1 MDGVTEEQI
10 RQELDRVLASHEFRA
25 SKRSQDFLRYVTE
38 HTLRGHADQ
47 LKERTIGIE
56 VFGRS
61 TDYEPSDDATV
72 RVKAG
77 EVRKRLG
84 IYYSTEGS
92 RDPVRI
98 ELPSGTYVPE
108 FRATEMLRAV
118 EIRIPDA
125 PAATNQAPRPSHL
138 SKKMLFAACVVVAG
152 AAAAWFSTRTAVTP
166 LEEFWGPVFRGSSP
180 VSLCAA
186 YVPVYGLDRD
196 INSQPPVR
204 PQDFVF
210 LTDQFVGGGDLVA
223 TSRLTAMFTRMK
235 RAYRLKVG
243 NDVSFA
249 DLRSGPSVLVGY
261 SYTKWREISSQM
273 RYFIEVSPDFV
284 GITDNGKRTEW
295 ALANLPRDRRTNE
308 DYAIVSRMFHPDTH
322 AMLVEIAGITQYGTD
337 AAGDLVTNPDLMTEA
352 VQDAPPGW
360 QNKNLQLVLRV
371 KVISGA
377 PATPKVV
384 GRNFW

>member
-108 FRATEMLRAV
+108 FRLAEMFRAA
-118 EIRIPDA
+118 EIRTTD
-125 PAATNQAPRPSHL
+125 TLDTTKQVLRPTHS
-138 SKKMLFAACVVVAG
+138 SKGMLFAACVIVAG

-284 GITDNGKRTEW
+284 GITDNTKRTEW

-337 AAGDLVTNPDLMTEA
+337 
-352 VQDAPPGW
+352 
-360 QNKNLQLVLRV
+360 
-371 KVISGA
+371 
-377 PATPKVV
+377 
-384 GRNFW
+384 